1 MNFWD
6 SKIGISWTHS
16 QPMLTQR
23 AAGALLSI
31 NGGTAGLFLV
41 WQLGLGDEANWEMLK
56 FVESR
61 KVSWIISV
69 YLWICCFIRTTVL
82 DRRNKEN
89 INERT
94 ESLVVRFCV
103 SHFFS
108 QAGKIACWTAIFVYF
123 NASKRNPA
131 QGQTPSRGKEVA
143 SKRTN
148 SLCHSAF
155 WRLASRLLG
164 NEALSS

>member
-6 SKIGISWTHS
+6 SKIGISWTHN

-31 NGGTAGLFLV
+31 NGGTSGLFWYDSWGWGTKPTERCWNL
-41 WQLGLGDEANWEMLK
+41 LNPEKYHLCLSLDML
-56 FVESR
+56 FHPDNCA
-61 KVSWIISV
+61 WSV
-69 YLWICCFIRTTVL
+69 G
-82 DRRNKEN
+82 NKEN

-108 QAGKIACWTAIFVYF
+108 QAGKIAFWTAIFVYF

-143 SKRTN
+143 NKRTN

>member
-1 MNFWD
+1 MTW
-6 SKIGISWTHS
+6 ISETRKLEFLGPITS
-16 QPMLTQR
+16 QCWR
-23 AAGALLSI
+23 NELLVLYWASM
-31 NGGTAGLFLV
+31 V
-41 WQLGLGDEANWEMLK
+41 EQLGSSGMTPWGWGTKPTERCWNLLNPEKYHLCLSLDML
-56 FVESR
+56 FHPDNCA
-61 KVSWIISV
+61 WSV
-69 YLWICCFIRTTVL
+69 G
-82 DRRNKEN
+82 NKEN

-108 QAGKIACWTAIFVYF
+108 QAGKIAFWTAIFVYF

-143 SKRTN
+143 NKRTN